1 MIRIKQYRIMMVVV
15 GVVLVVGLLSSAIIA
30 PTVAASEDSE
40 GDRSMEIAGHF
51 AQTETAPNETTASN
65 KTATSNGTT
74 TSNTSQASRP
84 ANASLNVDENE
95 TTPSRVSLSSVSL
108 PANGFI
114 VVHNGSY
121 SPASPDSNSIIGR
134 TQYVRGGNFTDV
146 YVPLFNIS
154 GREFNRSQITGT
166 QQVHVL
172 LYNDSNG
179 NQAFDSADDQPYRNS
194 SGLPI
199 VGSTVVDGAQTEAT
213 QTESPQAAEDARSVN
228 ASVTIDGNRT
238 TSSRVTLSSAVVP
251 TNGFIVVHN
260 ESYSP
265 ASPQSDSIIGR
276 TQYVRGGNY
285 TDVVIDLY
293 NDSDRK
299 FNRSQ
304 TTSTRQV
311 SVLVYNDSNGD
322 STFDPGEDTPYQNS
336 SGYPISD
343 STIIEGIDTGRLA
356 SGTDSP
362 ASQPSQSS
370 PSSSTSITAA
380 QSPDQSSQRATGG
393 QQSSGTSIGG
403 SGFLQTVASVV
414 LVVLGG
420 LLVYRGLHK

>member
-1 MIRIKQYRIMMVVV
+1 MMVVV
-15 GVVLVVGLLSSAIIA
+15 GVALVVGLLSSAIIA

-114 VVHNGSY
+114 VVHN
-121 SPASPDSNSIIGR
+121 
-134 TQYVRGGNFTDV
+134 
-146 YVPLFNIS
+146 
-154 GREFNRSQITGT
+154 
-166 QQVHVL
+166 
-172 LYNDSNG
+172 
-179 NQAFDSADDQPYRNS
+179 
-194 SGLPI
+194 
-199 VGSTVVDGAQTEAT
+199 
-213 QTESPQAAEDARSVN
+213 
-228 ASVTIDGNRT
+228 
-238 TSSRVTLSSAVVP
+238 
-251 TNGFIVVHN
+251 

-322 STFDPGEDTPYQNS
+322 STFDLGEDTPYQNS

-370 PSSSTSITAA
+370 PSSSTSTTAA

-403 SGFLQTVASVV
+403 SGFLQTAASVV

-420 LLVYRGLHK
+420 FLVYRGLHK

>member
-15 GVVLVVGLLSSAIIA
+15 GVALVVGLLSSAIIA
-30 PTVAASEDSE
+30 PTVEASEDSE

-51 AQTETAPNETTASN
+51 AQTETASNETTPSN
-65 KTATSNGTT
+65 ATT

-84 ANASLNVDENE
+84 ANASLSVDENE

-114 VVHNGSY
+114 VVHNESY
-121 SPASPDSNSIIGR
+121 SPASLDSNSIIGR

-199 VGSTVVDGAQTEAT
+199 VGSTVVDGAQTETT
-213 QTESPQAAEDARSVN
+213 QTESSQAAEDARSVN
-228 ASVTIDGNRT
+228 ASVTIDENRT

-293 NDSDRK
+293 NDSDREL
-299 FNRSQ
+299 NRSQ
-304 TTSTRQV
+304 ATRTRRI
-311 SVLVYNDSNGD
+311 SVLIYNDSNGD

-362 ASQPSQSS
+362 TSQPSQSS
-370 PSSSTSITAA
+370 PSPSSSTTAA
-380 QSPDQSSQRATGG
+380 QSSDQSSQHATGD
-393 QQSSGTSIGG
+393 QQRSETSTSG
-403 SGFLQTVASVV
+403 SGFLRTVASVV

-420 LLVYRGLHK
+420 FLVYRGLHN